1 MIRVNEGATPAPQ
14 EPCLRQASIP
24 VSVLHNQW
32 GSVRVRESPKLEWTR
47 GESHG

>member
-1 MIRVNEGATPAPQ
+1 MIRVKDGATPASQ
-14 EPCLRQASIP
+14 EECLTQTSDP
-24 VSVLHNQW
+24 VIVLHNQW